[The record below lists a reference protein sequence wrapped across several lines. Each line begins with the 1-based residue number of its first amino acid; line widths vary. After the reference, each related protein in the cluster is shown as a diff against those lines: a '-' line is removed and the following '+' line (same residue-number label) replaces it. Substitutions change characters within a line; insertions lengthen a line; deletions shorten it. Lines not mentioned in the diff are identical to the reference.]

1 MNLLNHQKKIL
12 FFDTTHC
19 TIVIKRFHL
28 KEKDFNILHTRL
40 EKLNFPLLIEAIIK
54 NSFRLNLIDYY
65 FEYLNATKPQKV
77 FTFID
82 NNLVF
87 YKLKKKFPNIKFISI
102 QSGHRTRYRDFFSL
116 LKKNK
121 NLNLQCDKI
130 FVANLGFGKII
141 KKFIKC
147 KVVPLGFFKN
157 NFIKLKKKK
166 SLRNS
171 LLFISQYRE
180 HQKQDDFFLV
190 EKKITK
196 IFS

>member
-1 MNLLNHQKKIL
+1 MSISLLKKIFTLIFQTKFEFTKPSKKKIL

-65 FEYLNATKPQKV
+65 LEYLNATKPQKV

-87 YKLKKKFPNIKFISI
+87 YKLKKIS
-102 QSGHRTRYRDFFSL
+102 
-116 LKKNK
+116 
-121 NLNLQCDKI
+121 
-130 FVANLGFGKII
+130 
-141 KKFIKC
+141 
-147 KVVPLGFFKN
+147 
-157 NFIKLKKKK
+157 
-166 SLRNS
+166 
-171 LLFISQYRE
+171 
-180 HQKQDDFFLV
+180 
-190 EKKITK
+190 
-196 IFS
+196 